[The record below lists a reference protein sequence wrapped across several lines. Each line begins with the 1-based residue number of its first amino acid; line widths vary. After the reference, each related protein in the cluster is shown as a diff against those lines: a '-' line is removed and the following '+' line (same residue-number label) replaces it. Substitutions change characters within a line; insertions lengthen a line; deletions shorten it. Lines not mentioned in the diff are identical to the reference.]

1 MANSRPKAPSRCW
14 LAAILSAGV
23 LAESNC
29 DRACAISP
37 NTVCS
42 CFVIPLTVS
51 TRFGIRSARRCSTT
65 STCDHADFT
74 ASFLLTSVL
83 RTLTYLPNDSRAIS
97 SNVIITIRLLLMRSL
112 LETKLSLPAR
122 CWRTW
127 HFIHRRGHR
136 LDGAQI
142 SASDIYCPEL
152 LAVRLLCPNVH

>member
-23 LAESNC
+23 LAESN
-29 DRACAISP
+29 
-37 NTVCS
+37 
-42 CFVIPLTVS
+42 
-51 TRFGIRSARRCSTT
+51 
-65 STCDHADFT
+65 CDHADFT

-127 HFIHRRGHR
+127 HFIHRRGHGP
-136 LDGAQI
+136 D
-142 SASDIYCPEL
+142 CT
-152 LAVRLLCPNVH
+152 

>member
-1 MANSRPKAPSRCW
+1 MSNSRPKAPSRCW

-42 CFVIPLTVS
+42 CLVIPLTVS
-51 TRFGIRSARRCSTT
+51 TRLGIRSARRCSTT
-65 STCDHADFT
+65 STCDHADLT

-83 RTLTYLPNDSRAIS
+83 RTLTYFPNDSKTIS
-97 SNVIITIRLLLMRSL
+97 AKVITKIRLLLMRSL

-127 HFIHRRGHR
+127 HFIHRCGHGP
-136 LDGAQI
+136 DCAQI
-142 SASDIYCPEL
+142 SASDVYCPEL
-152 LAVRLLCPNVH
+152 LTVRLLCPNVH